1 MGITVYGL
9 NNCDT
14 CKKARN
20 HLTRKGI
27 AHEFVD
33 YRENRIAPETLK
45 AWAAQLGWEKLVNKT
60 SKTWRELP
68 EARKSPQFDPEWTL
82 LVREH
87 PAIVKRPV
95 IVRDDG
101 SVTVGFSPKLFE

>member
-1 MGITVYGL
+1 MITLYGL
-9 NNCDT
+9 NNCDS
-14 CKKARN
+14 CRKARN
-20 HLTRKGI
+20 FLARKGI
-27 AHEFVD
+27 AHEFID

-45 AWAAQLGWEKLVNKT
+45 AWAKQIGWPALVNRT

-68 EARKSPQFDPEWTL
+68 ESRKNPQFDPEWTL
-82 LVREH
+82 LIREH

-101 SVTVGFSPKLFE
+101 SVSVGFTPKMFE